1 MPDPHAFYSKML
13 AERTASRNVFVLF
26 YLFILRSFR
35 MRLRSLALA
44 TSPRQMCQDLGLKGQ
59 GSGSGVQGL
68 ILGVSSLDLAV
79 SELGSGVLGFTVK
92 GLWFRV

>member
-1 MPDPHAFYSKML
+1 
-13 AERTASRNVFVLF
+13 
-26 YLFILRSFR
+26 
-35 MRLRSLALA
+35 
-44 TSPRQMCQDLGLKGQ
+44 MCQDLGLKGQ
-59 GSGSGVQGL
+59 GSGFGVQGL